1 MFYLEMLTLISI
13 LICNEHFHMTNI
25 VRVKHVK
32 TIYNM
37 KSKPLS
43 QTLGPGS
50 VFLILSLQSKS
61 WVLDLGSWA
70 LGFGS

>member
-50 VFLILSLQSKS
+50 VS
-61 WVLDLGSWA
+61 
-70 LGFGS
+70 